1 MRIIFL
7 FIAISLSTLV
17 SSHEKEQWQGFVS
30 VEQSIPSYLSI
41 DDARLYGIKRLQLL
55 AATNSGAM
63 VIRTEILSNDTYQDI
78 IKVVAAAFVKLEN
91 VKERVIQNDDSAAS
105 LHLSANATVDLTS
118 LSERIDYI
126 KENEQLRLALSD
138 LSERYLT
145 SINNPIAKISYPLF
159 FEHDALVTRWLS
171 KEEFIGLS
179 KHHQSALLRAKT
191 HLIRNVYE
199 PLFNNSTLTANI
211 DSIIDNGDDYTIS
224 INVNFDFDDRKI
236 NEALSVYWDTRNR
249 STANHPYILIDGTKI
264 KNDVLSSQS
273 INALFDLMKDDLVA
287 IEVSIGNSSKRIP
300 VAYVGN
306 DFRPGCNVT
315 APRTGSSTYCISKIT
330 NNVNNPLNTSYF
342 RNPVSLSVSAK
353 DIQNMNGEE
362 VRVRL
367 VKMRVDE
374 IDRFS
379 LYQVVMER

>member
-7 FIAISLSTLV
+7 FIAISLSTLA
-17 SSHEKEQWQGFVS
+17 SPHEREQWQGFVS

-63 VIRTEILSNDTYQDI
+63 AIRTETLSNDTYQDI
-78 IKVVAAAFVKLEN
+78 IKVVAAAFVQLEN
-91 VKERVIQNDDSAAS
+91 VKERVIQNDDSTAS

-145 SINNPIAKISYPLF
+145 SINNPVAKIPYPIF
-159 FEHDALVTRWLS
+159 WEHDALVSRWLS

-179 KHHQSALLRAKT
+179 RHHQSALLRAKT

-199 PLFNNSTLTANI
+199 PLFNNSTLSANI
-211 DSIIDNGDDYTIS
+211 DSIIDDGDDYTVSIS
-224 INVNFDFDDRKI
+224 VNFDFDDIKI
-236 NEALSVYWDTRNR
+236 NEALSVFWDTRNR
-249 STANHPYILIDGTKI
+249 STANHPYILVDGSKI
-264 KNDVLSSQS
+264 KHDVLSSQS
-273 INALFDLMKDDLVA
+273 INALFDLIKDDLFA
-287 IEVSIGNSSKRIP
+287 IEVSIGDSSERIP
-300 VAYVGN
+300 VSYMGN

-315 APRTGSSTYCISKIT
+315 APRSSSSTYCISKIT
-330 NNVNNPLNTSYF
+330 DNVNEPLNISYF
-342 RNPVSLSVSAK
+342 NNPVSLSVSAN

-362 VRVRL
+362 VNVRL

-374 IDRFS
+374 VDQFS
-379 LYQVVMER
+379 FNQLGTER